1 MNRFINVK
9 TLSGE
14 LKRTEIRRGMG
25 YRLTNKE
32 MILLREDISYH
43 ILLEDILGLI
53 SRDEEDTQVHNHIVG
68 DIRVTAN
75 MSNGANTY
83 KIVVHKMR
91 VYNRSGVHERGA
103 STLYANLS
111 NGFSEQLVE
120 LLQAI

>member
-1 MNRFINVK
+1 MNQFINVK
-9 TLSGE
+9 ALSGE

-32 MILLREDISYH
+32 VILLREDISYH

-53 SRDEEDTQVHNHIVG
+53 SRDEEEANVLEQLLGDT
-68 DIRVTAN
+68 RV
-75 MSNGANTY
+75 SSQLNGVMTF

-103 STLYANLS
+103 STVYANLS
-111 NGFSEQLVE
+111 NGFSTQLVE

>member
-1 MNRFINVK
+1 MNQFINVK
-9 TLSGE
+9 ALSGE

-53 SRDEEDTQVHNHIVG
+53 SRDEEEASTHGHLIG
-68 DIRVTAN
+68 DIRVNAQLG
-75 MSNGANTY
+75 GATTY

-111 NGFSEQLVE
+111 NGFSAQLVE

>member
-1 MNRFINVK
+1 MNQFINVK
-9 TLSGE
+9 ALSGE

-32 MILLREDISYH
+32 VILLREDISYH

-53 SRDEEDTQVHNHIVG
+53 SRDEEEANVHEHMLGDT
-68 DIRVTAN
+68 RVSSQLT
-75 MSNGANTY
+75 GAMTF

-103 STLYANLS
+103 STVYANLS
-111 NGFSEQLVE
+111 NGFSTQLVE